1 LRVEGRRD
9 EQSQPTLAFG
19 TKVQGHFPRILDLEA
34 VTSFSADGLRL
45 KHAWRCAGQDKQEI
59 SGGSI

>member
-1 LRVEGRRD
+1 MSSHNPLSRLGRR
-9 EQSQPTLAFG
+9 LRAI
-19 TKVQGHFPRILDLEA
+19 PRILDLEA

>member
-1 LRVEGRRD
+1 MSSHNPLSRLGRRFR
-9 EQSQPTLAFG
+9 AI
-19 TKVQGHFPRILDLEA
+19 FPRILDLEA